1 MVLGKDANEVPS
13 GELRPLRRSIQ
24 APGRKSTS
32 RSLGTILT
40 VSRKI
45 AQDLARPLSRRIGS
59 VGELPVQINP
69 TLLPHVARQS
79 GSLNRWGDRDLIAIK
94 ERWSPKEKTPFSE
107 PRGLPR
113 ASNAGGRSQVGSG
126 IGPSG
131 IARKLLLR
139 QYKPQK
145 NEAHTVSFSGY
156 SPIASAGAPIRQRQP
171 SGGKFNQ
178 TINRSK
184 AKKAD
189 PLPGPLGQI
198 DNSITQKSDRPLKN
212 ATALPVANDV
222 NTLRSRGSATP
233 LISNLL
239 NSHVRRRQTPLHRQ
253 HNPVSQTAPIRYFDQ
268 LNRGKRAATLHHA
281 ADASSHDLSV
291 PLSGRAQLITR
302 STFSGQARSNL
313 TEFQR
318 QSKIDSMSGA
328 AGRLVA
334 GGLSRSV
341 VAAGRSVAGGS
352 VDAGAGRLVAGGLS
366 RSVAYAVNL

>member
-94 ERWSPKEKTPFSE
+94 ERWSPKEKTPFNE

-212 ATALPVANDV
+212 APALPVANDV

-253 HNPVSQTAPIRYFDQ
+253 HNPVSQTAPIRYFDH
-268 LNRGKRAATLHHA
+268 LNRGKRAATMHRA
-281 ADASSHDLSV
+281 ADASSHELSV

-318 QSKIDSMSGA
+318 QSKIDSMNGA
-328 AGRLVA
+328 AG
-334 GGLSRSV
+334 GS
-341 VAAGRSVAGGS
+341 VAAGRSVAGG
-352 VDAGAGRLVAGGLS
+352 LS
-366 RSVAYAVNL
+366 R